1 MNPYEILGVSRDA
14 TMDEIKQAYRK
25 LAKELHPDTNPDNA
39 DAAERFKDV
48 SAAYDVLSDP
58 DKRAR
63 AESAGWANWRDP
75 DFEGTYEP
83 WRKPGGRKRAPD
95 ENFGPGNTAAD
106 LYGDIAGNR
115 RGRGGTSMW
124 LPGENMAE
132 VLRISF
138 MEAAHGT
145 RKLIRLVT
153 DQKVEIVVPPGA
165 RDNDMITLEGY
176 GFQGFGGAPRGNL
189 NVVIEV
195 APHSVLRRDGR
206 DVVMDLAV
214 AGAELQRGATATVP
228 TLDGE
233 AQLAIPPG
241 ATFGDTFTLAGRGFR
256 DADGSAG
263 DQRITLVEPPALT
276 SVASQDRRG
285 NPTESPES

>member
-1 MNPYEILGVSRDA
+1 MNPYEVLGVARDA
-14 TMDEIKQAYRK
+14 SMDEIKQAYRQ
-25 LAKELHPDTNPDNA
+25 LAKELHPDRNPDDEA
-39 DAAERFKDV
+39 AAERFKDV
-48 SAAYDVLSDP
+48 NAAYDVLSDP

-63 AESAGWANWRDP
+63 HESAGWSNWRDP
-75 DFEGTYEP
+75 DFEDGFEP

-95 ENFGPGNTAAD
+95 ENFGPGNTVAD

-124 LPGENMAE
+124 LKGEDMAE

-145 RKLIRLVT
+145 RKMVRLITEDREEVA
-153 DQKVEIVVPPGA
+153 VPPGT
-165 RDNDMITLEGY
+165 RNDDVITLEGR

-195 APHSVLRRDGR
+195 VPHPVLRRDGL
-206 DVVMDLAV
+206 DVVMDLPL
-214 AGAELQRGATATVP
+214 AGAALQRGTTATVP

-233 AQLAIPPG
+233 AELAIPAG
-241 ATFGDTFTLAGRGFR
+241 ASFGDTFTLAGRGFR
-256 DADGSAG
+256 DPAGAAG
-263 DQRITLVEPPALT
+263 DQRITLVQPPAL
-276 SVASQDRRG
+276 AGSQK
-285 NPTESPES
+285 P

>member
-1 MNPYEILGVSRDA
+1 MNPYEVLGVARDA
-14 TMDEIKQAYRK
+14 SMDEIKQAYRQ
-25 LAKELHPDTNPDNA
+25 LAKELHPDRHPDDEA
-39 DAAERFKDV
+39 AAERFKDV
-48 SAAYDVLSDP
+48 NAAYDVLSDP
-58 DKRAR
+58 DKRVR
-63 AESAGWANWRDP
+63 HESAGWSNWRDP
-75 DFEGTYEP
+75 DFDDGYEP

-124 LPGENMAE
+124 LKGEDMAE

-145 RKLIRLVT
+145 RKMVRLITQDREEV
-153 DQKVEIVVPPGA
+153 VVPPGT
-165 RDNDMITLEGY
+165 RNDDMITLEGR

-195 APHSVLRRDGR
+195 APHAVLRRDGL
-206 DVVMDLAV
+206 DVVMDLPL
-214 AGAELQRGATATVP
+214 AGAELLRGTTAMVP

-233 AQLAIPPG
+233 VELAIPPG
-241 ATFGDTFTLAGRGFR
+241 AKFGDIFTLPGRGFR
-256 DADGSAG
+256 DAAGIAG
-263 DQRITLVEPPALT
+263 DQRISLVQPPALAGT
-276 SVASQDRRG
+276 Q
-285 NPTESPES
+285 NP